1 MKQYDFWITPEIEEM
16 IASSESREKSEH
28 ILSFV
33 SNRCKEENISFSDY
47 QWQSLSNH
55 LCAMVNRSI
64 TGELLTEI
72 DTALF
77 EEISEASIS
86 LALEVVRQLET
97 LEEKEKYLLSV
108 HFEVAKQNDG

>member
-1 MKQYDFWITPEIEEM
+1 MKQYEFLVTPEIEGM
-16 IASSESREKSEH
+16 IAACQSPEEAQR
-28 ILSFV
+28 LLTFV
-33 SNRCKEENISFSDY
+33 SNRCKDEKITFSDY

-55 LCAMVNRSI
+55 LCAMVDRSI
-64 TGELLTEI
+64 TGEVLTEI

-86 LALEVVRQLET
+86 LAFEVVRQLKE